1 MGAFFYVQIFIFF
14 SFSKI
19 AICTGCIYNKLMKIL
34 IRPHDIGKGSA
45 EFLGQKAHEWG
56 FDGVQL
62 AIAKAIEG
70 QNGNPGTL
78 TDSVVSEIRR
88 GFNSNGVEIPLL
100 GAYFNPVHSN
110 KEKVKLGAEKYADHL
125 RHAAEFGAKFVA
137 SETGSYNDDKWTYNP
152 KNQTEAAFEEVKS
165 IFAPMPEIAKKSG
178 VCMALEGAW
187 GHCMYCPEQL
197 KRLADEIDPGQ
208 ENFRF
213 IVDIYNYL
221 YIGNHEKRAEIFE
234 KCLELFKGKICG
246 FHLKDYVVKDGE
258 LEIAPLGQGIMGWKE
273 FLPVIMKEEPNAYLI
288 FEGVKNVPDS
298 LEFVRSIVG

>member
-1 MGAFFYVQIFIFF
+1 
-14 SFSKI
+14 
-19 AICTGCIYNKLMKIL
+19 MKIL

-45 EFLGQKAHEWG
+45 DWLGSTAHEWG

-62 AIAKAIEG
+62 AIAKAVEG

-78 TDSVVSEIRR
+78 TPEVIKEIRD
-88 GFNSNGVEIPLL
+88 GFNSHNVEIPLL

-110 KEKVKLGAEKYADHL
+110 KDKVKAGADKYADHL

-152 KNQTEAAFEEVKS
+152 LNQTEEAFQEVKK
-165 IFAPMPEIAKKSG
+165 IFAPMPAIAKESG
-178 VCMALEGAW
+178 VYMALEGAW
-187 GHCMYCPEQL
+187 GHCMYKPEML

-221 YIGNHEKRAEIFE
+221 YIGNHEQREAIFD
-234 KCLELFKGKICG
+234 KCLELFRGKILG
-246 FHLKDYVVKDGE
+246 FHMKDYIVNEETKE
-258 LEIAPLGQGIMGWKE
+258 LEIAPLGKGIMGWDK
-273 FLPVIMKEEPNAYLI
+273 FLPRIVKECPDAMLI
-288 FEGVKNVPDS
+288 FEGVKDVPGS
-298 LEFVRSIVG
+298 LAFVKSFLK

>member
-1 MGAFFYVQIFIFF
+1 
-14 SFSKI
+14 
-19 AICTGCIYNKLMKIL
+19 MKIL

-45 EFLGQKAHEWG
+45 DWLGTNAHDWG

-62 AIAKAIEG
+62 AIAKAVEG

-78 TDSVVSEIRR
+78 TNAVVSEIRK
-88 GFNSNGVEIPLL
+88 GFNSHGVEIPLL

-110 KEKVKLGAEKYADHL
+110 KEKVKAGAEKYADHL
-125 RHAAEFGAKFVA
+125 RHASEFGAKFVA

-152 KNQTEAAFEEVKS
+152 KNQTEEAFQEVKS
-165 IFAPMPEIAKKSG
+165 VFAPMPAIAKEAG

-187 GHCMYCPEQL
+187 GHCMYKPEQL

-221 YIGNHEKRAEIFE
+221 YIGNHEKRAEIFDS
-234 KCLELFKGKICG
+234 CLKLFKGKICG
-246 FHLKDYVVKDGE
+246 FHLKDYVINGEE

-273 FLPVIMKEEPNAYLI
+273 FLPRIVKECPEAYLI
-288 FEGVKNVPDS
+288 FEGVKDVPAS
-298 LEFVRSIVG
+298 LKFVRSIVE

>member
-1 MGAFFYVQIFIFF
+1 MIYEKQFAFKNCEFF
-14 SFSKI
+14 RLCDKI
-19 AICTGCIYNKLMKIL
+19 SLMKIL
-34 IRPHDIGKGSA
+34 IRPHDIGKGTA
-45 EFLGQKAHEWG
+45 DWLGKTAHEWG

-62 AIAKAIEG
+62 AIAKAVEG

-78 TDSVVSEIRR
+78 TPEVIKEIKE
-88 GFNSNGVEIPLL
+88 GFNSHGVEIPLL

-125 RHAAEFGAKFVA
+125 RHASEFGAKFVA

-152 KNQTEAAFEEVKS
+152 KNQTEEAFQEVKS
-165 IFAPMPEIAKKSG
+165 IFAPMPKIAKENG

-187 GHCMYCPEQL
+187 GHCMFCPEQL

-234 KCLELFKGKICG
+234 KCLKLFEGKIGG
-246 FHLKDYVVKDGE
+246 FHLKDYVVNGDE
-258 LEIAPLGQGIMGWKE
+258 LEIVPLGQGIMGWKD
-273 FLPVIMKEEPNAYLI
+273 FLPVIMKKCPDAYLI
-288 FEGVKNVPDS
+288 FEGVKDVPHS

>member
-1 MGAFFYVQIFIFF
+1 
-14 SFSKI
+14 
-19 AICTGCIYNKLMKIL
+19 MKIL
-34 IRPHDIGKGSA
+34 IRPHDIGKGTA
-45 EFLGQKAHEWG
+45 DFLGKTAHEWG

-78 TDSVVSEIRR
+78 TPEVIKNIRD
-88 GFNSNGVEIPLL
+88 GFNSHGVEIPIL

-125 RHAAEFGAKFVA
+125 RHAREFGAKFVA

-152 KNQTEAAFEEVKS
+152 KNQTEEAFQEVKS
-165 IFAPMPEIAKKSG
+165 IFAPMPKIAAENG

-187 GHCMYCPEQL
+187 GHCMFCPEQL

-208 ENFRF
+208 KNFRF

-221 YIGNHEKRAEIFE
+221 YIGNHEKRDEIFE
-234 KCLELFKGKICG
+234 KCLNLFKGKIAG
-246 FHLKDYVVKDGE
+246 FHLKDYVVNDGE
-258 LEIAPLGQGIMGWKE
+258 LEIAPLGQGIMGWKDY
-273 FLPVIMKEEPNAYLI
+273 LPRIMKECPDAYLI
-288 FEGVKNVPDS
+288 FEGVKDVPHS
-298 LEFVRSIVG
+298 LEFVRGIVG

>member
-1 MGAFFYVQIFIFF
+1 
-14 SFSKI
+14 
-19 AICTGCIYNKLMKIL
+19 MKIL

-45 EFLGQKAHEWG
+45 DWLGETAHEWG

-62 AIAKAIEG
+62 AIAKAVEG

-78 TDSVVSEIRR
+78 TDEVVGEIRN
-88 GFNSNGVEIPLL
+88 GFNSHGVEIPLL

-110 KEKVKLGAEKYADHL
+110 KDKVKLGAEKYADHL
-125 RHAAEFGAKFVA
+125 RHAASFGAKFVA

-152 KNQTEAAFEEVKS
+152 KNQTEEAFQEVKK
-165 IFAPMPEIAKKSG
+165 IFAPMPQVAKENG

-187 GHCMYCPEQL
+187 GHCMYKPEML

-221 YIGNHEKRAEIFE
+221 YIGNHEERAKIFE
-234 KCLELFKGKICG
+234 TCLKLFKGKIAG
-246 FHLKDYVVKDGE
+246 FHLKDYVVNGEE
-258 LEIAPLGQGIMGWKE
+258 LEIVPLGTGLMGWKD
-273 FLPVIMKEEPNAYLI
+273 FLPLIKAECPDAYLI
-288 FEGVKNVPDS
+288 FEGVKDVPNS
-298 LEFVRSIVG
+298 LKFVRNIVN

>member
-1 MGAFFYVQIFIFF
+1 
-14 SFSKI
+14 
-19 AICTGCIYNKLMKIL
+19 MKIL

-45 EFLGQKAHEWG
+45 DWLGKTANEWG

-62 AIAKAIEG
+62 AIAKAVEG

-78 TDSVVSEIRR
+78 TDEVISNIRN
-88 GFNSNGVEIPLL
+88 GFNSHNVEIPLL

-125 RHAAEFGAKFVA
+125 RLAKQFGASFVA

-152 KNQTEAAFEEVKS
+152 KNQTEDAFQEVKK
-165 IFAPMPEIAKKSG
+165 IFAPMPKIAEESG

-187 GHCMYCPEQL
+187 GHCMYKPAQL

-208 ENFRF
+208 KNFRF

-221 YIGNHEKRAEIFE
+221 YIGNHEHRKQIFE
-234 KCLELFKGKICG
+234 DCLNLFKGKICG
-246 FHLKDYVVKDGE
+246 FHMKDYVVNGGE

-273 FLPVIMKEEPNAYLI
+273 FLPVIQKECPDALLI
-288 FEGVKNVPDS
+288 FEGVKEVPDS
-298 LEFVRSIVG
+298 LKFVKSLLN

>member
-1 MGAFFYVQIFIFF
+1 MT
-14 SFSKI
+14 
-19 AICTGCIYNKLMKIL
+19 IC

-45 EFLGQKAHEWG
+45 DWLGKTANEWG

-62 AIAKAIEG
+62 AIAKAVEG

-78 TDSVVSEIRR
+78 TEEVVGEIRN
-88 GFNSNGVEIPLL
+88 GFNSHNVQIPLL

-110 KEKVKLGAEKYADHL
+110 KDKVTAGAEKYADHL
-125 RHAAEFGAKFVA
+125 KHAKEFGAKFVA

-152 KNQTEAAFEEVKS
+152 KNQTEEAFQEVKK
-165 IFAPMPEIAKKSG
+165 IFAPMPQIAKENG
-178 VCMALEGAW
+178 VYMALEGAW

-197 KRLADEIDPGQ
+197 KRLADEIDPNQ

-221 YIGNHEKRAEIFE
+221 YIGNHEQREEIFN

-246 FHLKDYVVKDGE
+246 FHMKDYTVNPETKE
-258 LEIAPLGQGIMGWKE
+258 LEFAPLGQGLMNWKE
-273 FLPVIMKEEPNAYLI
+273 WLPRIMKECPDALLI
-288 FEGVKNVPDS
+288 FEGVKDVPAS
-298 LEFVRSIVG
+298 LKFVRSIVG

>member
-1 MGAFFYVQIFIFF
+1 
-14 SFSKI
+14 
-19 AICTGCIYNKLMKIL
+19 MKIL

-45 EFLGQKAHEWG
+45 DWLGKTANEWG

-62 AIAKAIEG
+62 AIAKAVEG

-78 TDSVVSEIRR
+78 TDEVISNIRN
-88 GFNSNGVEIPLL
+88 GFNSHNVEIPLL

-125 RHAAEFGAKFVA
+125 RHAKQFGASFVA

-152 KNQTEAAFEEVKS
+152 KNQTEDAFQEVKK
-165 IFAPMPEIAKKSG
+165 IFAPMPKIAEKSG

-187 GHCMYCPEQL
+187 GHCMYKPAQL

-208 ENFRF
+208 KNFRF

-221 YIGNHEKRAEIFE
+221 YIGNHEQRKQIFE
-234 KCLELFKGKICG
+234 DCLNLFKGKICG
-246 FHLKDYVVKDGE
+246 FHMKDYVVNGEE

-273 FLPVIMKEEPNAYLI
+273 FLPVIQKECPDALLI
-288 FEGVKNVPDS
+288 FEGVKEVPDS
-298 LEFVRSIVG
+298 LKFVKSLLK

>member
-1 MGAFFYVQIFIFF
+1 
-14 SFSKI
+14 
-19 AICTGCIYNKLMKIL
+19 MKIL

-45 EFLGQKAHEWG
+45 GYLGKTAREWG

-62 AIAKAIEG
+62 AIAKAVEG

-78 TDSVVSEIRR
+78 TDDVIKDIRD

-110 KEKVKLGAEKYADHL
+110 KEKVTLGKEKYADHL
-125 RHAAEFGAKFVA
+125 RHAAAFGAKFVA

-152 KNQTEAAFEEVKS
+152 KNQTEEAFQEVKS
-165 IFAPMPEIAKKSG
+165 IFAPMPQIARESG

-197 KRLADEIDPGQ
+197 RRLADEIDPGLN
-208 ENFRF
+208 NFKF

-221 YIGNHEKRAEIFE
+221 YIGNHEERNKIFD
-234 KCLELFKGKICG
+234 KCLSLFKGKIAG
-246 FHLKDYVVKDGE
+246 FHLKDYVVNGDE

-273 FLPVIMKEEPNAYLI
+273 FLPRIVKECPDSYLI
-288 FEGVKNVPDS
+288 FEGVKDVPSS
-298 LEFVRSIVG
+298 LKFVRSITG

>member
-1 MGAFFYVQIFIFF
+1 MYSFYQKALFLCYTESVEFN
-14 SFSKI
+14 S
-19 AICTGCIYNKLMKIL
+19 GDNMKIL

-45 EFLGQKAHEWG
+45 DWLGKTANEWG

-62 AIAKAIEG
+62 AIAKAVEG

-78 TDSVVSEIRR
+78 TPAVISEIRH
-88 GFNSNGVEIPLL
+88 GFNDHNVEIPLL

-110 KEKVKLGAEKYADHL
+110 KEKVELGAAKYADHL
-125 RHAAEFGAKFVA
+125 RHAKEFGAFCVA

-152 KNQTEAAFEEVKS
+152 KNQTEEAFKEVVKV
-165 IFAPMPEIAKKSG
+165 FAPMPQIAEENG

-208 ENFRF
+208 KNFRF

-221 YIGNHEKRAEIFE
+221 YIGNHEERAKIFE
-234 KCLELFKGKICG
+234 QCLKLFQGKIFG
-246 FHLKDYVVKDGE
+246 FHMKDYVVKDGNLE
-258 LEIAPLGQGIMGWKE
+258 LAPLGQGLMGWKD
-273 FLPVIMKEEPNAYLI
+273 FLPVIMTECPDAALV
-288 FEGVKNVPDS
+288 FEGVVDVPNS
-298 LEFVRSIVG
+298 LKFIRSIVG

>member
-1 MGAFFYVQIFIFF
+1 
-14 SFSKI
+14 
-19 AICTGCIYNKLMKIL
+19 MKIL
-34 IRPHDIGKGSA
+34 IRPHDIGKGTA
-45 EFLGQKAHEWG
+45 DWLGKTAHEWG

-62 AIAKAIEG
+62 AIAKAVEG

-78 TDSVVSEIRR
+78 TPQVISEIRH
-88 GFNSNGVEIPLL
+88 GFNDYGVEIPLL

-110 KEKVKLGAEKYADHL
+110 KDKVKSGAEKYADHL

-152 KNQTEAAFEEVKS
+152 KNQTEGAFKEVAE
-165 IFAPMPEIAKKSG
+165 IFRPMPAIAKESG

-208 ENFRF
+208 QNFRF

-221 YIGNHEKRAEIFE
+221 YIGNHEERAKIFE
-234 KCLELFKGKICG
+234 TCLKLFKGKILG
-246 FHLKDYVVKDGE
+246 FHMKDYVVNGDE
-258 LEIAPLGQGIMGWKE
+258 LEIAPLGKGLMGWKD
-273 FLPVIMKEEPNAYLI
+273 FLPLVKAECPDAYLI
-288 FEGVKNVPDS
+288 FEGVKDVPNS
-298 LEFVRSIVG
+298 LRFVREIVG

>member
-1 MGAFFYVQIFIFF
+1 
-14 SFSKI
+14 
-19 AICTGCIYNKLMKIL
+19 MKIL

-45 EFLGQKAHEWG
+45 DWLGKTANEWG

-62 AIAKAIEG
+62 AIAKAVEG

-78 TDSVVSEIRR
+78 TDEVISNIRN
-88 GFNSNGVEIPLL
+88 GFNSHNVEIPLL

-125 RHAAEFGAKFVA
+125 RHAKQFGASFVA

-152 KNQTEAAFEEVKS
+152 KNQTEDAFQEVKK
-165 IFAPMPEIAKKSG
+165 IFAPMPKIAEESG

-187 GHCMYCPEQL
+187 GHCMYKPAQL

-208 ENFRF
+208 KNFRF

-221 YIGNHEKRAEIFE
+221 YIGNHEQRKQIFE
-234 KCLELFKGKICG
+234 DCLNLFKGKICG
-246 FHLKDYVVKDGE
+246 FHMKDYVVNGEE

-273 FLPVIMKEEPNAYLI
+273 FLPVIQKECPDALLI
-288 FEGVKNVPDS
+288 FEGVKEVPDS
-298 LEFVRSIVG
+298 LKFVKSLLN

>member
-1 MGAFFYVQIFIFF
+1 
-14 SFSKI
+14 
-19 AICTGCIYNKLMKIL
+19 MKIL

-45 EFLGQKAHEWG
+45 DWLGTNAREWG

-62 AIAKAIEG
+62 AIAKAVEG

-78 TDSVVSEIRR
+78 TPEVISEIRK
-88 GFNSNGVEIPLL
+88 GFNSHNVEIPLL

-110 KEKVKLGAEKYADHL
+110 KDKVTLGAEKYADHL
-125 RHAAEFGAKFVA
+125 RHAKEFGAEFVA

-152 KNQTEAAFEEVKS
+152 KNQTEEAFQEVKK
-165 IFAPMPEIAKKSG
+165 IFAPMPEIARKSG

-187 GHCMYCPEQL
+187 GHCMYKPEML

-234 KCLELFKGKICG
+234 TCLKLFKGKICG
-246 FHLKDYVVKDGE
+246 FHLKDYVVNGDE
-258 LEIAPLGQGIMGWKE
+258 LEIVPLGTGLMGWKD
-273 FLPVIMKEEPNAYLI
+273 FLPVIKAECPDAYLI
-288 FEGVKNVPDS
+288 FEGVKDVPNS
-298 LEFVRSIVG
+298 LKFVRSITD

>member
-1 MGAFFYVQIFIFF
+1 
-14 SFSKI
+14 
-19 AICTGCIYNKLMKIL
+19 MKIL
-34 IRPHDIGKGSA
+34 IRPHDIGKGTA
-45 EFLGQKAHEWG
+45 DWLGTNAHDWG

-62 AIAKAIEG
+62 AIAKAVEG
-70 QNGNPGTL
+70 LNGNPGTL
-78 TDSVVSEIRR
+78 TPQVVSEIRN
-88 GFNSNGVEIPLL
+88 GFNSHNVEIPIL

-110 KEKVKLGAEKYADHL
+110 KDKVKLGAEKYADHL

-152 KNQTEAAFEEVKS
+152 KNQTEEAFQEVKK
-165 IFAPMPEIAKKSG
+165 IFAPMPQVAKESG

-187 GHCMYCPEQL
+187 GHCMYKPELL

-234 KCLELFKGKICG
+234 TCLRLFKGKIAG
-246 FHLKDYVVKDGE
+246 FHLKDYVVNGDE
-258 LEIAPLGQGIMGWKE
+258 LEIVPLGTGLMGWKD
-273 FLPVIMKEEPNAYLI
+273 FLPVIKAECPDAYLI
-288 FEGVKNVPDS
+288 FEGVKDVPNS
-298 LEFVRSIVG
+298 LKFVRSIAG